1 MRKLAL
7 SALLALAAVA
17 ALIPAAASARTHYS
31 VKVTIHYGI
40 DSYLRGKVSSDK
52 GRCFKHAKVA
62 ARLKSGSIVGTA
74 FANGKG
80 KWKLY
85 APGLVA
91 LVHAEVGRTGTSLES
106 GVSFVCDKAQS
117 PDIAPVDV

>member
-1 MRKLAL
+1 VRRLVLILAL
-7 SALLALAAVA
+7 VLAVGLAIPVA
-17 ALIPAAASARTHYS
+17 GLARTHYS
-31 VKVTIHYGI
+31 VKVSIRYGV

-52 GRCFKHAKVA
+52 GRCFKQAKVV
-62 ARLKSGSIVGTA
+62 ARLKSGDIVGTA
-74 FANGKG
+74 FADRKG

-106 GVSFVCDKAQS
+106 GVSFVCDRAQS